1 VIACKYTYPGY
12 DPPFSSVSTK
22 NWLSKT
28 PGVESKG
35 VPGTVESTLSAAAIV
50 CLGRRYDACL
60 GDASI
65 AYDVSK
71 ATTALGPNPASWK
84 RSSMASTLSVGY

>member
-1 VIACKYTYPGY
+1 MRRKCTYPGY
-12 DPPFSSVSTK
+12 DPPFSSVSMK

-35 VPGTVESTLSAAAIV
+35 APGTVESTLSAAAIE

-60 GDASI
+60 GDVSV

-71 ATTALGPNPASWK
+71 ATTALGPKPASWK
-84 RSSMASTLSVGY
+84 RSRMVSTLSAGY